1 MKITRR
7 YIVSLDL
14 AALQDRSKQRIHEA
28 ILGKSQVLGS
38 DLVLEAF
45 EVSLRLSNAHNS
57 ISVRQ
62 PQSYDQILVEY
73 QIRGRVLPLEQAGR
87 VTTWRIGH
95 VNSSVF
101 QSNRISKWSI
111 VVNDCRLADSSSS

>member
-1 MKITRR
+1 MICLFKESSTLKITRR

-45 EVSLRLSNAHNS
+45 EGL
-57 ISVRQ
+57 
-62 PQSYDQILVEY
+62 EY
-73 QIRGRVLPLEQAGR
+73 LIE
-87 VTTWRIGH
+87 
-95 VNSSVF
+95 
-101 QSNRISKWSI
+101 I
-111 VVNDCRLADSSSS
+111 V